1 MRADRLEWE
10 KRLLADD
17 GPLRKIAREVKG
29 PFHVMFPEQ
38 IIENI
43 RGFQNAFAGSGV
55 DGLIYYG
62 KKANKSACVTAA
74 CAKAGAGVDVASAGE
89 LESALRTGIRGTDV
103 MVTGPAKSDE
113 LLLLATDV
121 NATIAI
127 DGPGELDRLGYLVHH
142 RGSGAPARIVLR
154 VLPADST
161 SRFGMTGAELDSV
174 WDRLDPAA
182 VRLRGFSFHLGGY
195 GVAPRAELA
204 ASLIDRCLDARAH
217 GHDADLLS
225 IGGGFSVNY
234 LAAEQW
240 EAFLDGANPSW
251 FHGGHAFSRDSYYPY
266 HSPSPGP
273 AMLTAIL
280 EYDGLGDRLRAEN
293 IRLAIEPGRALL
305 DRAGS
310 TVFRVQGIKTREAE
324 GIPYDILTVDGTS
337 LSLSE
342 QWFNTEYLPDP
353 VIWPERNGSTT
364 PTCVGGASCLE
375 SDMLS
380 WRRIP
385 LPRAAVVDDLL
396 VYPNTAGYQMDS
408 NESEFHELPVP
419 PKVVLSYSA
428 GGPQFDCV
436 REPDPRDARRGITS
450 PTRAPRSS

>member
-1 MRADRLEWE
+1 MRADRREWE

-17 GPLRKIAREVKG
+17 GPLREIADAVAG

-38 IIENI
+38 IVENI
-43 RGFQNAFAGSGV
+43 RGFQDAFTGSEV
-55 DGLIYYG
+55 DGVIYYG

-74 CAKAGAGVDVASAGE
+74 CARAGIGVDVASGPE
-89 LESALRTGIRGTDV
+89 LEAALREGIQGIDI

-113 LLLLATDV
+113 LLTLAADV

-127 DGPGELDRLGYLVHH
+127 DSPDELARLSRLARH
-142 RGSGAPARIVLR
+142 RGVVARVVLR
-154 VLPADST
+154 VLPADSA
-161 SRFGMTGAELDSV
+161 SRFGMTDAELNSA
-174 WDRLDPAA
+174 WRLLDTAA
-182 VRLRGFSFHLGGY
+182 IRLRGFSFHLGGY
-195 GVAPRAELA
+195 QVSPRAELA
-204 ASLIDRCLDARAH
+204 ALLIDRCLEARER
-217 GHDADLLS
+217 GHDTDLIS

-240 EAFLDGANPSW
+240 ESFLAGVGPDW
-251 FHGGHAFSRDSYYPY
+251 FHSGRTPRPDSYYPY
-266 HSPSPGP
+266 HCPVPGP

-280 EYDGLGDRLRAEN
+280 EYGGLGDRLRAAD

-310 TVFRVQGIKTREAE
+310 TVFRVQGSKTRHAQ

-342 QWFNTEYLPDP
+342 QWFDTEYLPDP
-353 VIWPERNGSTT
+353 VIWPERPGSTT

-385 LPRAAVVDDLL
+385 LPRAAVVGDLL

-419 PKVVLSYSA
+419 PKVILSYSA
-428 GGPQFDCV
+428 SGPQFDWV
-436 REPDPRDARRGITS
+436 REPDRRDAR
-450 PTRAPRSS
+450 